1 MSLSGIFS
9 FTPLGAKLQHK
20 FSLAILGVTSIWTV
34 QRILRR
40 LAPLPQMFR
49 RLRLWPRSLNG
60 KSVLLDPTD
69 ASHIIIFRE
78 IFVEHIYKLAEVPFV
93 PDLILD
99 CGGHIG
105 LFTLLAQHHFPSTRA
120 MVFEPNS
127 ANLPYLKAQVED
139 NSINVEIIPS
149 AVSDFDGQAQFS
161 AGCSCSGSIRP
172 SPELSSH
179 DRSVPVVN
187 LCKLLSEMRPQQLVL
202 KMDIEGGEE
211 ILLPAILPLLP
222 RKTVLLFETHYG
234 APSWEKHS
242 QSLGRAGFVVT
253 QTSNRDRYSDGVA
266 IRN

>member
-1 MSLSGIFS
+1 MSLSRIFS
-9 FTPLGAKLQHK
+9 FTTLGAKLQHK
-20 FSLAILGVTSIWTV
+20 LALAILGVTSIWTV

-40 LAPLPQMFR
+40 LAPLPKPFR
-49 RLRLWPRSLNG
+49 RLRLRPRILNG

-78 IFVEHIYKLAEVPFV
+78 IFVDHIYKLSEVPFV

-105 LFTLLAQHHFPSTRA
+105 LFSLLAQHHFPGTRA

-127 ANLPYLKAQVED
+127 DNLPYLRAQIEE
-139 NSINVEIIPS
+139 NSLAVEIIPA

-172 SPELSSH
+172 APESSSN
-179 DRSVPVVN
+179 DGSVPVVN

-222 RKTVLLFETHYG
+222 RKTVLFFETHDG

-242 QSLGRAGFVVT
+242 QSLTSAGFAVS

-266 IRN
+266 VRS